1 MHASL
6 TSKNQ
11 LTLPKAV
18 VTLFPGVKRFEV
30 LASNGE
36 IVLRP
41 AAPVPAAD
49 LEAVWAK
56 LEALGVTEKDLA
68 QAVKQVRKR

>member
-1 MHASL
+1 MHANL

-18 VTLFPGVKRFEV
+18 VIRFPGVKQFDV
-30 LASNGE
+30 IATDDE

-41 AAPVPAAD
+41 APSANLD
-49 LEAVWAK
+49 AVWAK
-56 LEALGVTEKDLA
+56 LEALGVTEKDLT
-68 QAVKQVRKR
+68 QAVKLARKR

>member
-18 VTLFPGVKRFEV
+18 VTRFPGIKRFDV
-30 LASNGE
+30 LATDHE

-41 AAPVPAAD
+41 IASTNLD
-49 LEAVWAK
+49 AVWAK
-56 LEALGVTEKDLA
+56 LEALGVTPKDVA
-68 QAVKQVRKR
+68 KAVQHARTS

>member
-18 VTLFPGVKRFEV
+18 VTRFPGVKRFDV
-30 LASNGE
+30 VATDSE

-41 AAPVPAAD
+41 APSAD
-49 LEAVWAK
+49 LDAVWAK
-56 LEALGVTEKDLA
+56 LEALGVTEKDLTR
-68 QAVKQVRKR
+68 AVKYARKR

>member
-18 VTLFPGVKRFEV
+18 VTRFPGVSRFEV
-30 LASNGE
+30 IATDCE
-36 IVLRP
+36 IVLRR
-41 AAPVPAAD
+41 AASTD
-49 LEAVWAK
+49 LAAVWAK
-56 LEALGVTEKDLA
+56 LEALGVTEKDVS
-68 QAVKQVRKR
+68 QAVKQARGR

>member
-18 VTLFPGVKRFEV
+18 VLRFPGVKRFDVIATE
-30 LASNGE
+30 SE

-41 AAPVPAAD
+41 APSTD
-49 LEAVWAK
+49 LDAIWAK
-56 LEALGVTEKDLA
+56 LEALGVTQKDVGP
-68 QAVKQVRKR
+68 AVKQARKR

>member
-1 MHASL
+1 MHANL

-18 VTLFPGVKRFEV
+18 VTRFPGVHRFEV
-30 LASNGE
+30 ITTDTE

-41 AAPVPAAD
+41 AASTD
-49 LEAVWAK
+49 LTAIWAK
-56 LEALGVTEKDLA
+56 LEALGVTEKDIG
-68 QAVKQVRKR
+68 QAVKQARKR